1 MPLTEKGNK
10 ILNSMRQTYGDEK
23 KAKSVFYAS
32 INKGKITGAEGRALG
47 GAVPMFGEPLHGY
60 AFGGL
65 LPGRTGMMN
74 PGGLG
79 VPHVHKGPLAGSTMG
94 RGDKV
99 PTPVKAGSYVLPAD
113 HVSGLGQGNTAA
125 GFKVLDQMFAPRGAG
140 MGLNKGPMGMN
151 LAKIAH
157 GGVHLPKKGVK
168 QKLQFGGA
176 PEAEGEPI
184 DIQAADGEYV
194 LTPEQIMD
202 KFGDLQKGHK
212 ALDEWIVH
220 ERRNHIK
227 KLRKLPGPVK
237 D

>member
-1 MPLTEKGNK
+1 MPLTDKGTK

-47 GAVPMFGEPLHGY
+47 GGVPAY

-65 LPGRTGMMN
+65 LPGPSTNAMDPGNIGGMLRN
-74 PGGLG
+74 TARQK
-79 VPHVHKGPLAGSTMG
+79 VHMGPLMGSTMG

-99 PTPVKAGSYVLPAD
+99 GTAVKSGSYVLPAD

-125 GFKVLDQMFAPRGAG
+125 GFKVLNAMFAPKGGA
-140 MGLNKGPMGMN
+140 LSKGPMGMN
-151 LAKIAH
+151 LANIKH
-157 GGVHLPKKGVK
+157 GGVHLPKAGVK

-176 PEAEGEPI
+176 PEQDAEPI

-194 LTPEQIMD
+194 LTPDQIIN
-202 KFGDLQKGHK
+202 KFGDLQKGHR
-212 ALDEWIVH
+212 ALDEWVVQ
-220 ERRNHIK
+220 ERRNHIH